1 MRGAGH
7 ARRAGD
13 DPHCR
18 LPLVRIARSGR
29 KDRGD
34 VGRLTNAGARPRLT
48 SRPMSTTSIS
58 PASSRP
64 APSSKPGFNAANVT
78 VRSAASTRVRA
89 SPVSPSTPLG
99 MSTASTGA
107 SVSGVGRVVL
117 ASEAGAVGG
126 VDHEISGRQ
135 RAAGASAASTSAT
148 RTPRRRSR
156 RAASR
161 PSLPLLPLPATH
173 HDAAAVG
180 AAEHVDR
187 GAGERS
193 PGPSDQHLD
202 RLGRGG
208 IDRGHLR
215 RRHDGDHVPSMMP
228 GCRHERPR
236 LDQLRSPRSRVRR
249 EPGWAPTR
257 RDLRG
262 AIAPHLRPGAVLEI
276 GVGTGAVALPLV
288 EAGHA
293 VVGVDLSP
301 KMLAIAHGRLGARIA
316 LGDVM
321 ALPIAT
327 ASVTNIVAVWVF
339 QLVASV
345 EQTMTEAR
353 RAIADEGRFLVVP
366 SKAIHQP
373 DEIDEVSVDFNA
385 VLRGFRPDDTARLVA
400 LGEAAGFRLLAASHD
415 AAPELGRVARRDH
428 PAHRAPQL
436 RHPARP
442 RRRRLAACRRARD
455 RRVASPARPDTAS
468 HATRAARSPRVRSSL
483 TTARSRSPAPCAPCA
498 SATASTR

>member
-1 MRGAGH
+1 
-7 ARRAGD
+7 
-13 DPHCR
+13 
-18 LPLVRIARSGR
+18 
-29 KDRGD
+29 
-34 VGRLTNAGARPRLT
+34 
-48 SRPMSTTSIS
+48 MSD
-58 PASSRP
+58 
-64 APSSKPGFNAANVT
+64 
-78 VRSAASTRVRA
+78 RA
-89 SPVSPSTPLG
+89 SINFD
-99 MSTASTGA
+99 
-107 SVSGVGRVVL
+107 RL
-117 ASEAGAVGG
+117 AAVYDESRGGLQRGG
-126 VDHEISGRQ
+126 VYAR
-135 RAAGASAASTSAT
+135 
-148 RTPRRRSR
+148 
-156 RAASR
+156 
-161 PSLPLLPLPATH
+161 
-173 HDAAAVG
+173 
-180 AAEHVDR
+180 
-187 GAGERS
+187 
-193 PGPSDQHLD
+193 
-202 RLGRGG
+202 
-208 IDRGHLR
+208 
-215 RRHDGDHVPSMMP
+215 
-228 GCRHERPR
+228 
-236 LDQLRSPRSRVRR
+236 
-249 EPGWAPTR
+249 
-257 RDLRG
+257 

-400 LGEAAGFRLLAASHD
+400 LGEAAGFRLLARHTTPPQSWDESPAEIIQRIERRNFGILLDLGD
-415 AAPELGRVARRDH
+415 ADWQRVVVPAIDALRRLPD
-428 PAHRAPQL
+428 QT
-436 RHPARP
+436 RP
-442 RRRRLAACRRARD
+442 RTRR
-455 RRVASPARPDTAS
+455 
-468 HATRAARSPRVRSSL
+468 RAARSPRVRSSL